1 MSGHR
6 APEDYDNRL
15 MEYLISYTRE
25 NRVPPPLDLI
35 LKNVSG
41 ISSKS
46 SLQKRLQKLEEA
58 GLLRQ
63 KNDKGYYY
71 PTSLEDKEV
80 LVPLSMLTKVC
91 EILIENPKNA
101 VLVKQLSD
109 LML

>member
-1 MSGHR
+1 MSGYR

-15 MEYLISYTRE
+15 MEYLISYIRE

-46 SLQKRLQKLEEA
+46 SLQRRLKKLEEG
-58 GLLRQ
+58 GLVRQ

-71 PTSLEDKEV
+71 PTSLEDREV
-80 LVPLSMLTKVC
+80 LVPISMLTKAC
-91 EILIENPKNA
+91 EILIENPQNA